1 MSLKLLATFPD
12 ITEASI
18 YAGRLE
24 ADGIP
29 CTLDNAIFSSIYPVG
44 GPLGDVRLM
53 VRSEDYE
60 RALALLAPAEGE
72 SQ

>member
-1 MSLKLLATFPD
+1 MSLKLLATFAD

-18 YAGRLE
+18 TAGRLE

-29 CTLDNAIFSSIYPVG
+29 CALDNAIFSSIYPVG

-53 VRSEDYE
+53 VREEDYE
-60 RALALLAPAEGE
+60 RAASLLRSQGE
-72 SQ
+72 